1 MLFFPGFYGY
11 GMFWDPT
18 YLLVILGLFLSL
30 GASALVNS
38 SMAKYSKVRNMSGL
52 SGADAAR
59 RILNQEG
66 LYDVQVEC
74 LRDGKGDHYDPRTKT
89 VRLSYQNY
97 NSPSVTSVGVA
108 AHECGHALQHAKGY
122 APLQLRSSLVP
133 VVNIAS
139 NLGMP
144 LILVGV
150 LLSWNQTLIQIG
162 IWAFALAVLFQ
173 LITLPVEFNA
183 SRRAV
188 AKVEQYGL
196 LTTQEN
202 EGCRKV
208 LRAAALTYVAAAAAS
223 ALQLLR
229 LVLLFGG
236 NRRRND

>member
-11 GMFWDPT
+11 RMFWDPT

-97 NSPSVTSVGVA
+97 NSASVTSVGVA

-196 LTTQEN
+196 LTSQEN